1 MQNTLKDIRV
11 LIRKARINKNYSQ
24 ENMAFELGIT
34 QGAYANLENGNSKI
48 SLEKFLQI
56 VKILEI
62 EHSDFMCICEKFFKQ
77 LNETS

>member
-1 MQNTLKDIRV
+1 MQNTLKDIRI
-11 LIRKARINKNYSQ
+11 LIRKARLNKNFSQ

-34 QGAYANLENGNSKI
+34 QGAYANIENGNSKI

-62 EHSDFMCICEKFFKQ
+62 EHSDFMCICEKFFK
-77 LNETS
+77 

>member
-48 SLEKFLQI
+48 SVEKLLQI
-56 VKILEI
+56 VQILEI
-62 EHSDFMCICEKFFKQ
+62 EHRDFMKICEKFFKQ
-77 LNETS
+77 LNSAE